1 MARFED
7 LYHPYHPFGSRTIN
21 VTVPQTHGTDVA
33 ILQGVFNL
41 MASVMTRPIGTA
53 VTVTGTYDLST
64 GEAIR
69 ELKKYFRIGD
79 DTIAGFRVYFVY
91 DQGVGD
97 DTTFGG
103 PVFGSRTLALGS
115 RGGDVAILQNRLN
128 AFRYSSILGGAADG
142 TFDDATRS
150 AVAAFQHDAN
160 RHGDRGLSVTGI
172 VDDATFDA
180 LWIYTFL
187 GGRAIFTG
195 RNGFDVV
202 FIQVLLKDM
211 GLYTGDISGLYDDA
225 TRHAVMALQ
234 RNSGIPADGVVG
246 PETMYQLGLRN
257 QNPAP
262 SPLPVF
268 PISEPG
274 PVLGPCCVILTP
286 TRTSNRFVGGTVWAV
301 EQAPSAFSLAFNGV
315 NLPPPST
322 IGPGFT
328 YTGRV
333 TKPDGSFF
341 LADLQS
347 CGEPVPTFT
356 GAIDSGASGP
366 IPIDSTVDIFAG
378 PTGASSGVVVLQ
390 GTLTDCLPV
399 PTVSAVA
406 SVTLPATAASMPAAG
421 LSPMG
426 EAIGSSGP
434 STVADSTPAWWPL
447 DSASHSV

>member
-7 LYHPYHPFGSRTIN
+7 LYQPYHPFGSRTIH
-21 VTVPQTHGTDVA
+21 VATPPVHGTDVA

-41 MASVMTRPIGTA
+41 MGSVMTQPIGPS
-53 VTVTGTYDLST
+53 VSVTGTYDAAT

-69 ELKKYFRIGD
+69 ELKRYFRIGD
-79 DTIAGFRVYFVY
+79 DTVAGFRVYFVY

-128 AFRYSSILGGAADG
+128 AFRYATILGGAADG

-150 AVAAFQHDAN
+150 AVAAFQQDASRN
-160 RHGDRGLSVTGI
+160 GDRCLKVTGI

-202 FIQVLLKDM
+202 FLQIVLQGL
-211 GLYTGDISGLYDDA
+211 GLYTGNITGIYDDA
-225 TRHAVMALQ
+225 TRHAVMGLQ
-234 RNSGIPADGVVG
+234 RDSGIAADGVVG
-246 PETMYQLGLRN
+246 PETIYQLGLRN
-257 QNPAP
+257 PNPAP
-262 SPLPVF
+262 APMPIF
-268 PISEPG
+268 PISAPG
-274 PVLGPCCVILTP
+274 PVVGPCCVVLTP
-286 TRTSNRFVGGTVWAV
+286 TRTSNRFVGGTVWVV
-301 EQAPSAFSLAFNGV
+301 EAAPSAFSLAFNGV

-322 IGPGFT
+322 FGPGFT

-333 TKPDGSFF
+333 TEPTGTFF
-341 LADLQS
+341 LADLAS

-366 IPIDSTVDIFAG
+366 IPVDSTVEIFAG
-378 PTGASSGVVVLQ
+378 PPGAASGVVVLQ
-390 GTLTDCLPV
+390 GSLTDCQ
-399 PTVSAVA
+399 PT
-406 SVTLPATAASMPAAG
+406 P
-421 LSPMG
+421 
-426 EAIGSSGP
+426 
-434 STVADSTPAWWPL
+434 TPASTAPS
-447 DSASHSV
+447 SAPTLTPTPSAPDGAGVGDPGPADTPSQ